1 MGTSTPGVTC
11 LVVLGSYV
19 GLRDGAREVKHGEQ
33 GEHTG
38 LDERN
43 QYAEAE
49 DGDLQKIGKQEEQ
62 HDQELVLGDHV
73 SEETKAEREHPGKMA
88 DALNNEHERRERPQ
102 RSEEMLDVAEAMLA
116 DADVVCRGKGDQR
129 QGQRRVQVRRG
140 RIETGNEAEEI
151 TNENKEEQRSDE
163 REVALSLRPHDLFDE
178 VHQAAYD
185 DFHDVLDAARRGL
198 FHVQAHGT
206 GNPYEKGD

>member
-1 MGTSTPGVTC
+1 MLPARYLPGDSLLGTSIPGVKC
-11 LVVLGSYV
+11 LVVLGPYV
-19 GLRDGAREVKHGEQ
+19 GLLNGAREVKHGEQ

-43 QYAEAE
+43 QHAEAE

-102 RSEEMLDVAEAMLA
+102 RSGEMLDVAEDKRG
-116 DADVVCRGKGDQR
+116 DAGVVGRGKG
-129 QGQRRVQVRRG
+129 
-140 RIETGNEAEEI
+140 A
-151 TNENKEEQRSDE
+151 
-163 REVALSLRPHDLFDE
+163 
-178 VHQAAYD
+178 
-185 DFHDVLDAARRGL
+185 
-198 FHVQAHGT
+198 
-206 GNPYEKGD
+206 